1 MVKVSLWEEM
11 FGKTYT
17 IYDGTHFMEEA
28 YVYALLIP
36 KIHEILD
43 GPAKVLPGE

>member
-1 MVKVSLWEEM
+1 MVKISAWEEL
-11 FGKTYT
+11 FGKSYV
-17 IYDGTHFMEEA
+17 IYDGTHFMEEE

-43 GPAKVLPGE
+43 GPADIPAGE

>member
-1 MVKVSLWEEM
+1 MKVSLWEEM

-17 IYDGTHFMEEA
+17 IYDGTHFMEEE

-36 KIHEILD
+36 KIREVLD
-43 GPAKVLPGE
+43 GTADVLPRE